1 MKKLALALLI
11 GLISAC
17 GIDEIDTA
25 RYETF
30 FILKKLNIEKDEVT
44 CIQNS
49 SGTPNFNCIIHKKD
63 EIIGTSECH
72 YHYCSISLR

>member
-1 MKKLALALLI
+1 MKKLALII

-17 GIDEIDTA
+17 GID
-25 RYETF
+25 
-30 FILKKLNIEKDEVT
+30 DEVR
-44 CIQNS
+44 CVQNS
-49 SGTPNFNCIIHKKD
+49 SGTTNFNCVILKKD